1 VKIGEL
7 FVALSFKVDGQGDLV
22 KAYNDVQNLGR
33 ASGALALGIGV
44 MSAGFVAMISESAA
58 AGNAL
63 KNFQLTTGLSTDS
76 LQQWEYRAQRAGVG
90 AGVVQGAITKM
101 ATKMG
106 EVIKSGQFTGFTGWT
121 VFGVDPSA
129 NPFETFDR
137 LNAKF
142 KTLNDPNK
150 LNLFRSFATDL
161 GISDNLVALFRRDLT
176 GIELPKKLLL
186 DQQNID
192 DLDLMYGKI
201 LGIKVEIENAGG
213 KFSSVFGPAVDDA
226 TAKVDL
232 LAKRWADFSNKLN
245 SGTPKAEHDKGLLNT
260 GVEVAGV
267 ALLGLTGLAGVIRL
281 TKGVVNQ
288 IKSAVPLAVLGVRY
302 SPYMTVAAA
311 AYDKGKD
318 FQAVFDGAGGRN
330 FGEKLNTFIKPPF
343 WDPIN
348 RASNALFPQGGHWL
362 DFLTKSTPMPPAMPM
377 SPREF
382 HTTVIINNPPSNMDA
397 KRVGADAAEAVNAKI
412 YAYTALGAAA
422 VGF

>member
-1 VKIGEL
+1 MKIGEL
-7 FVALSFKVDGQGDLV
+7 FVSLTFKTEGQGDLA
-22 KAYNDVQNLGR
+22 KAYNDVQNLSR
-33 ASGALALGIGV
+33 ASGALALGIGA
-44 MSAGFVAMISESAA
+44 MSAGFIAMISESAA

-106 EVIKSGQFTGFTGWT
+106 EVIKSGQFAGLTGWT

-192 DLDLMYGKI
+192 ALDTMYGKI
-201 LGIKVEIENAGG
+201 LGIKVEIGNAGD
-213 KFSSVFGPAVDDA
+213 KFSSVFGPAVDSVTTKLD
-226 TAKVDL
+226 VL
-232 LAKRWADFSNKLN
+232 LKKWADFSNTLN
-245 SGTPKAEHDKGLLNT
+245 SGTPDANKDKAKVNKGAETLLY
-260 GVEVAGV
+260 AG
-267 ALLGLTGLAGVIRL
+267 
-281 TKGVVNQ
+281 
-288 IKSAVPLAVLGVRY
+288 LGV
-302 SPYMTVAAA
+302 SGLVAVT
-311 AYDKGKD
+311 KVI
-318 FQAVFDGAGGRN
+318 QAVVGS
-330 FGEKLNTFIKPPF
+330 
-343 WDPIN
+343 
-348 RASNALFPQGGHWL
+348 ASH
-362 DFLTKSTPMPPAMPM
+362 
-377 SPREF
+377 
-382 HTTVIINNPPSNMDA
+382 
-397 KRVGADAAEAVNAKI
+397 
-412 YAYTALGAAA
+412 
-422 VGF
+422 